1 MPWIARSLR
10 SSSASR
16 APPSDRSSSPPD
28 QKFAGSIRASHSGVV
43 RSTPTCIALVIFCAI
58 STAASAAAP
67 GKALLEK
74 AQKEDR
80 ALRADDKRLRLRHHG
95 EKLIAA
101 WEAAEKAT
109 TGADRVAALRGQA
122 SAWRLLAHW
131 SGRSDDLAKANALEA
146 KLEEAEGKKKRPA
159 LAQASKEP
167 KKAPKPT
174 PERPTPVSPVWLSK
188 VTVESGAE
196 GLKLELSANGD
207 FTGQRESL
215 PKKSGQKARVY
226 FDLSPMVAAME
237 VLGAIK
243 VEHPALAK
251 VRVGQFDADTVRVV
265 IDYRG
270 DEAPTMPTLEGR
282 TIAIGLEGLPPNL
295 AKVEAAPVEQASP
308 IEGAAETVAAITT
321 ASATQVLEGIVA
333 EMKNAYPELMEAE
346 VEIESVAEAALDTA
360 GLKRSTKE
368 ALGPRSGSILQ
379 IRRVMIDAGH
389 GGKDQG
395 AVGVGGVEEKDINLA
410 IAKKLGEQL
419 ERKGLKVS
427 YTRTTDKFLSLR
439 DRSVIANKSGADLFI
454 SVHANAHTKKKIH
467 GIETYYLNVT
477 GDRYASRLARR
488 ENALEEEEGES
499 PEPGVGNAEDAGEL
513 PTGTLGQDLRL
524 ILADLAM
531 RSATSESRRL
541 AGFVQGSLVGNLRRQ
556 YDDVKDLGVKHALF
570 YVLLGTRMPS
580 VLIETGFVTH
590 ATEGRR
596 LASDKYQDEVARSIA
611 QGVLRFVE
619 ERERLASRD
628 DRGIG
633 VIARAAP

>member
-1 MPWIARSLR
+1 MTL
-10 SSSASR
+10 
-16 APPSDRSSSPPD
+16 
-28 QKFAGSIRASHSGVV
+28 
-43 RSTPTCIALVIFCAI
+43 CAI

-109 TGADRVAALRGQA
+109 QGADRIAALKGQA
-122 SAWRLLAHW
+122 AAWRLLAHW
-131 SGRSDDLAKANALEA
+131 SGRGDDLAKANAIEA
-146 KLEEAEGKKKRPA
+146 KLEDAEGKKKRPVI
-159 LAQASKEP
+159 AQAPKESK
-167 KKAPKPT
+167 KVVKDAAA
-174 PERPTPVSPVWLSK
+174 RPATGPVWLTK
-188 VTVESGAE
+188 VTVEEAE
-196 GLKLELSANGD
+196 GGLNLQLAASGE

-215 PKKSGQKARVY
+215 PKKAGQKARVY

-243 VEHPALAK
+243 VDHPALAK

-270 DEAPTMPTLEGR
+270 DEAPALPNLLGT
-282 TIAIGLEGLPPNL
+282 TIALGLSGPGPNL
-295 AKVEAAPVEQASP
+295 AKLEEAPATKVEAPRAERPV
-308 IEGAAETVAAITT
+308 AEVAAIAT

-333 EMKNAYPELMEAE
+333 EMKSAYPELMEAE
-346 VEIESVAEAALDTA
+346 VEVESVANAALDTT

-368 ALGPRSGSILQ
+368 ALGPRGGSILQ

-419 ERKGLKVS
+419 EKKGLKVS

-477 GDRYASRLARR
+477 GDRYAARLARR
-488 ENALEEEEGES
+488 ENAQEEEEGES
-499 PEPGVGNAEDAGEL
+499 PEPGVGTAEDAGEL
-513 PTGTLGQDLRL
+513 PTGALGQDLRL

-541 AGFVQGSLVGNLRRQ
+541 AGFVQGSLVGTLRRQ
-556 YDDVKDLGVKHALF
+556 YDDVQDLGVKHALF

-596 LASDKYQDEVARSIA
+596 LASDKYQDEVARAIA

-619 ERERLASRD
+619 ERQRIASRD
-628 DRGIG
+628 DGGIG

>member
-1 MPWIARSLR
+1 M
-10 SSSASR
+10 
-16 APPSDRSSSPPD
+16 
-28 QKFAGSIRASHSGVV
+28 
-43 RSTPTCIALVIFCAI
+43 RSTPTCIALVTLCAI
-58 STAASAAAP
+58 STASFAAAP

-101 WEAAEKAT
+101 WEAAEKACN
-109 TGADRVAALRGQA
+109 GADRVAALKGQA
-122 SAWRLLAHW
+122 AAWRLLAHW
-131 SGRSDDLAKANALEA
+131 SGRSDDLAKANAIEA
-146 KLEEAEGKKKRPA
+146 KLEDGDSKKKRPVI
-159 LAQASKEP
+159 AQAQKET
-167 KKAPKPT
+167 KKVAT
-174 PERPTPVSPVWLSK
+174 SERPAQAGPVWLSK
-188 VTVESGAE
+188 VTVEAGE
-196 GLKLELSANGD
+196 DGLNLQLSANGE
-207 FTGQRESL
+207 FSGQRESL
-215 PKKSGQKARVY
+215 PKKAGQKARVY
-226 FDLSPMVAAME
+226 FDLSPMIAAME

-243 VEHPALAK
+243 VDHPALAK

-270 DEAPTMPTLEGR
+270 DEAPVMPSLEGR
-282 TIAIGLEGLPPNL
+282 TIAMGLGGSAPNL
-295 AKVEAAPVEQASP
+295 AKVDGAPENKAAAPVEKPA
-308 IEGAAETVAAITT
+308 EEVGAIAT

-346 VEIESVAEAALDTA
+346 VEIESVADAALDTA

-395 AVGVGGVEEKDINLA
+395 AVGVGGVEEKDVNLA

-499 PEPGVGNAEDAGEL
+499 PEPGVGAAEDAGEL
-513 PTGTLGQDLRL
+513 PTGSLGQDLRL

-556 YDDVKDLGVKHALF
+556 HDDVKDLGVKHALF

-628 DRGIG
+628 DGGIG